1 MRGQIRGLDM
11 ASRNAQDGI
20 SLIQT
25 AEGSLNETH
34 SILQRMRELAVQSS
48 NGTYEEG
55 VDRVNLNKEV
65 TALKSEVDRI
75 ATSTHFN
82 NQKLLDGSIDATVK
96 AKASATAVATGIT
109 GGLDLEVK
117 GFEGTTAKTGSL
129 TITTAANSAVAD
141 APAAAAFTA
150 TGNAITLTLTGADD
164 TGSNE
169 VDLDAAW
176 KTFIDTP
183 ANSALK
189 DAGVS
194 FTGGKITLGTTT
206 AVTGTT
212 GNSVAA
218 TGKALSFQI
227 GANGT
232 ADDKV
237 SLSVGDQNATALGIN
252 AISIA
257 TQDDANS
264 AITALDTAINNVSG
278 TRADLGALQ
287 NRLEHTVNNLGTTS
301 ENLTAAESR
310 IRDVDMAKEMMEMN
324 Q

>member
-34 SILQRMRELAVQSS
+34 AILQRMRELAVQSS

-82 NQKLLDGSIDATVK
+82 NQKLLDGSIDATMRSK
-96 AKASATAVATGIT
+96 ATATAVATGMASP
-109 GGLDLEVK
+109 LSLEVK
-117 GFEGTTAKTGSL
+117 GFEGTATKTGSF
-129 TITTAANSAVAD
+129 TIATAARSVVAD
-141 APAAAAFTA
+141 APAAAAFTVGA
-150 TGNAITLTLTGADD
+150 GNAITLTLTGADD
-164 TGSNE
+164 TGNQE

-176 KTFIDTP
+176 KTFIDDG

-194 FTGGKITLGTTT
+194 FTGGKITLGASTAVAGT
-206 AVTGTT
+206 AVT
-212 GNSVAA
+212 AA
-218 TGKALSFQI
+218 ASGKELSFQI

-237 SLSVGDQNATALGIN
+237 ALSVGNQDTTSLGIN

-257 TQDDANS
+257 TQDDANA
-264 AITALDTAINNVSG
+264 AINALDASINSVSG

-287 NRLEHTVNNLGTTS
+287 NRLEQ
-301 ENLTAAESR
+301 
-310 IRDVDMAKEMMEMN
+310 K
-324 Q
+324 